1 MNNVVEKLLDKGF
14 NGADIHFFMQRFDI
28 GIFIPMPPPS
38 HMLMIHIPPNA
49 TKDQIKLQ
57 EETVKE
63 KVEDWYDSQ
72 RKKEKLKWEEA
83 NIAAD
88 FEIHK

>member
-1 MNNVVEKLLDKGF
+1 MNNTVEKLLNKGF
-14 NGADIHFFMQRFDI
+14 SGADIHFFMQRFDI

-38 HMLMIHIPPNA
+38 CMLIVHIPPDA
-49 TKDQIKLQ
+49 TRGQIKSL
-57 EETVKE
+57 EEESRSKVDNWYEAQRSKE
-63 KVEDWYDSQ
+63 
-72 RKKEKLKWEEA
+72 RLKWEEA